1 MLQRDWSGI
10 LDRAKEEPIWI
21 ARSLRRRPPGMHSP
35 VTDDAECC
43 RVFRLVGEDRGS
55 EYADRGD
62 DDEMHRGEDG
72 VARQLAG

>member
-1 MLQRDWSGI
+1 
-10 LDRAKEEPIWI
+10 
-21 ARSLRRRPPGMHSP
+21 MHSP

-43 RVFRLVGEDRGS
+43 RFFRLVGEDRGS